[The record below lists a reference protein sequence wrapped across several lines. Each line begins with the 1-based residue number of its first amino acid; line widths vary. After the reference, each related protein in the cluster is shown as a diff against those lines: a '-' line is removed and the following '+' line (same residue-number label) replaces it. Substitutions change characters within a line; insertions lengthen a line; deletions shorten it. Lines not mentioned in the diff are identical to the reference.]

1 MDEHQLASDTPLD
14 EIARSIVLL
23 RGHKVMQDASL
34 AALYLTSTK
43 RFNEQVRRNIMR
55 FPPDFMFQVTP
66 EEAEFLRSHFATSN
80 ETTEKRGGR
89 RYLPYVFTEHGAIM
103 AAMILNSQRA
113 IEMSVYVVRAFVKM
127 RELVISNGELAR
139 KLGELEQ
146 SLAALDKRTQQQFK
160 DVYHAIR
167 ALMNPPVPPKRPIG
181 FTADLSAE
189 AT

>member
-66 EEAEFLRSHFATSN
+66 EEAEFLRSHFQAVSQFC
-80 ETTEKRGGR
+80 G
-89 RYLPYVFTEHGAIM
+89 IM
-103 AAMILNSQRA
+103 
-113 IEMSVYVVRAFVKM
+113 V
-127 RELVISNGELAR
+127 
-139 KLGELEQ
+139 
-146 SLAALDKRTQQQFK
+146 
-160 DVYHAIR
+160 
-167 ALMNPPVPPKRPIG
+167 
-181 FTADLSAE
+181 
-189 AT
+189 